1 MDFIGVLPVWVV
13 AICVF
18 AFRVV
23 DVSLGTLRT
32 LSVVQGR
39 IVVSV
44 VIGFFEILI
53 WVTAISQVV
62 TRITESP
69 ILALAF
75 AAGFAAGNACG
86 IVLERRLG
94 IGLCVVRMIASEG
107 AEDIAERLRTMGH
120 VLTTF
125 EGHGR
130 DGPRTLMFTTCQRR
144 KIPHLTAA
152 IAAIDPRVFYTVDR
166 FSQTGH
172 AMSLP
177 HPTGWRAVFKKK

>member
-18 AFRVV
+18 AFRII

-39 IVVSV
+39 VAMSV

-75 AAGFAAGNACG
+75 AA
-86 IVLERRLG
+86 V
-94 IGLCVVRMIASEG
+94 GLCVVRMIVSEG
-107 AEDIAERLRTMGH
+107 ADDVAETLRTMGY

-144 KIPHLTAA
+144 SVPHLTAA
-152 IAAIDPRVFYTVDR
+152 VAAIDPRVFYTVDR
-166 FSQTGH
+166 FSHTGH
-172 AMSLP
+172 AMPLP

>member
-1 MDFIGVLPVWVV
+1 MDFIEVFPVWVV
-13 AICVF
+13 ALCIF
-18 AFRVV
+18 TLRII

-32 LSVVQGR
+32 LTVVQGR
-39 IVVSV
+39 IALSV

-69 ILALAF
+69 ILPLAY
-75 AAGFAAGNACG
+75 AAGFAGGNACG

-94 IGLCVVRMIASEG
+94 IGLCVVRMIVSERAG
-107 AEDIAERLRTMGH
+107 DVAERLRTMGH

-144 KIPHLTAA
+144 RVPDLTAA
-152 IAAIDPRVFYTVDR
+152 VAAIDPRVFYTVDR
-166 FSQTGH
+166 FSRTGH
-172 AMSLP
+172 AMPLP
-177 HPTGWRAVFKKK
+177 HPTGWRAVLKKK